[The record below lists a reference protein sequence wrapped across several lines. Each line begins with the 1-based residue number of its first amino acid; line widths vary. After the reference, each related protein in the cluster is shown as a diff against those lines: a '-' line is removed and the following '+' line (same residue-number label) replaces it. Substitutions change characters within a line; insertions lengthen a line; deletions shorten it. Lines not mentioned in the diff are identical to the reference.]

1 MSKAI
6 RPKSADKPIREWT
19 YKDILCIT
27 DAAARKEWEDACRN
41 ELAKLQECKVYEL
54 VDRPTNHKVIK
65 NQWVFNVK
73 PNDHKHACL
82 VTKGFSQVEGIDYD
96 KLFSP
101 VVRYET
107 V

>member
-1 MSKAI
+1 MSKVI
-6 RPKSADKPIREWT
+6 QPKSADKPIREWT

-27 DAAARKEWEDACRN
+27 DGAARKEWKDACHN

-54 VDRPTNHKVIK
+54 VDCPTNCKVIK
-65 NQWVFNVK
+65 NQWVFDVK
-73 PNDHKHACL
+73 PNGCKCAHL

-96 KLFSP
+96 KLFSL
-101 VVRYET
+101 VVHYET

>member
-6 RPKSADKPIREWT
+6 RPKSADKLIREWT
-19 YKDILCIT
+19 YRDILYIT
-27 DAAARKEWEDACRN
+27 DAAACKEWEDACHD

-54 VDRPTNHKVIK
+54 VDHPTNHKVIK

-73 PNDHKHACL
+73 PNGCKHTHL
-82 VTKGFSQVEGIDYD
+82 VTKGFSQVEEIDYN

-101 VVRYET
+101 VMHYET